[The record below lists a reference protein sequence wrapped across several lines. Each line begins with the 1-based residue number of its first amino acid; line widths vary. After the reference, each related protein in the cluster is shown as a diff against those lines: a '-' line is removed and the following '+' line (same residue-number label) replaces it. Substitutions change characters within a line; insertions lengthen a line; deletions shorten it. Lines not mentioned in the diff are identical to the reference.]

1 LTRPDRALTSAD
13 FRPDTPLNRFFA
25 WNEARPHH
33 DRRYEALR
41 AVWRLERDPATAYL
55 VGDMAAAVPAAETV
69 LDALDAAIG
78 TDEIDRHATLF
89 QALDALEDHVDL
101 AALPAHRPSRRRP
114 GAKRIL
120 VIKLSALG
128 DFIQALGPMAAIRDH
143 HAGDHVTLL
152 TTRPFAEFARST
164 GHFDAVE
171 IDRRA
176 QPLDVAGWLGLR
188 RLLKGGRFDRV
199 YDLQTSQR
207 SSFYARLWWPDGPPE
222 WSGIAPGCSHP
233 HAFLER
239 DPQHTIAKQA
249 EQLLMAGIH
258 PVPLPALPA
267 EGGVLPAEL
276 AGRRFALLI
285 PGSSPGHPGK
295 RWPAERYGELA
306 QLLTQRGLLPV
317 VLGGKGERGL
327 AEAIAAKAPGTLD
340 LTGRTELADLVA
352 LARAATVTIGNDT
365 GVSHIAAAGGAP
377 LVVLFSGESEPSRCA
392 PRGTKVTV
400 LRRVPLTEMGVAPVL
415 AAVDA
420 ALSISL

>member
-13 FRPDTPLNRFFA
+13 FRPDTPTNRFFA

-41 AVWRLERDPATAYL
+41 AVWRREREDAVAYL
-55 VGDMAAAVPAAETV
+55 IGTTPDAAAAAGAV

-78 TDEIDRHATLF
+78 TEQIERHAALF
-89 QALDALEDHVDL
+89 RTLDALEDHVDL
-101 AALPAHRPSRRRP
+101 SALPAHRPSRRRP
-114 GAKRIL
+114 GKKRIL

-128 DFIQALGPMAAIRDH
+128 DFIQALGPMAAIRQH
-143 HAGDHVTLL
+143 HAGDEITLL
-152 TTRPFAEFARST
+152 TTKPFAGFARRT
-164 GHFDAVE
+164 GYFDAVE
-171 IDRRA
+171 TDRRA
-176 QPLDVAGWLGLR
+176 PPLDIAGWLGLR
-188 RLLKGGRFDRV
+188 RLLKNGRFDRV

-207 SSFYARLWWPDGPPE
+207 SSFYARLWWPEALPE

-258 PVPLPALPA
+258 PVPLPSLPA
-267 EGGVLPAEL
+267 EGGNLPPPL

-306 QLLTQRGLLPV
+306 QLLGQRGLLPV
-317 VLGGKGERGL
+317 VLGGKGERSL
-327 AEAIAAKAPGTLD
+327 AEIIAAKAPGTLD
-340 LTGRTELADLVA
+340 LTGKTELADLVA
-352 LARAATVTIGNDT
+352 LARGAAVTIGNDT

-392 PRGTKVTV
+392 PRGNKVTV
-400 LRRVPLTEMGVAPVL
+400 LRRVPLADMGVAPVL
-415 AAVDA
+415 AAVEA
-420 ALSISL
+420 ALIQ